1 MSGSKEY
8 SDKVLEEYHSPYGM
22 ETLFDPDGHAVVNGS
37 CGDTI
42 EMFLK
47 LDGEGKLHMAYRT
60 DGCIATVACCS
71 MLSKTVLGMAPD
83 QARSLSEEDLV
94 EALGGLSSD
103 HLHCATLA
111 LDTFFKALLVLET
124 RLAMKGDP
132 LTEQRTGPK
141 QLL

>member
-1 MSGSKEY
+1 MSGSEGL

-22 ETLFDPDGHAVVNGS
+22 ETLFEPDAHAIIEGA

-47 LDGEGKLHMAYRT
+47 LDKENILHMSYRT

-71 MLSKTVLGMAPD
+71 MLSKTVLGRTPQEAESI
-83 QARSLSEEDLV
+83 REEDLV
-94 EALGGLSSD
+94 EALGGLPSD

-111 LDTFFKALLVLET
+111 VDTFFKALLKLQPDE
-124 RLAMKGDP
+124 
-132 LTEQRTGPK
+132 
-141 QLL
+141 